1 MRLGFYD
8 ILPRPLRD
16 RLLSELM
23 GGQCPCLPLPKME
36 SENIYGCM
44 GAGNRKQL
52 SHFLQFLIL
61 EMNSSK
67 SNLEDRPLG
76 YQIWMFDLS

>member
-8 ILPRPLRD
+8 VLPRLLRD
-16 RLLSELM
+16 RLLPELM
-23 GGQCPCLPLPKME
+23 GGCCPCPPPPEME
-36 SENIYGCM
+36 SENIYDCM
-44 GAGNRKQL
+44 GARNHKQI

-76 YQIWMFDLS
+76 YQFWMFDLS

>member
-1 MRLGFYD
+1 
-8 ILPRPLRD
+8 
-16 RLLSELM
+16 
-23 GGQCPCLPLPKME
+23 
-36 SENIYGCM
+36 M
-44 GAGNRKQL
+44 GAGNRKQI

-76 YQIWMFDLS
+76 YRFWMFDLS